1 MFVGSQLH
9 ANGTTWSRV
18 ADTVRA
24 MDDGPW
30 HSAWVPDHFVPP
42 LAFLDEADDNLE
54 GWTLLTAMAAVT
66 HRVRLGVLVAGNTYR
81 DPALLAKMAA
91 TLDHISDGR
100 VEFGIGAAW
109 HQREHEA
116 YGWNFPSIKERSDRL
131 EEACALIKALFTAD
145 GPVDYE
151 GQYYHLDAA
160 PFAPRCVQQPHPP
173 IMVGGGGE
181 KRTLRTLAR
190 YGNVLNV
197 SGSPAV
203 VAHKIAVL
211 EAHCADLGRDPGTIT
226 KTVMLPV
233 GLQDD
238 EAKAERLRDTWGADR
253 TEEERRALPIGTASQ
268 VIDGLRA
275 YEPLGVDGVIFQGL
289 PNNPSLYDKLA
300 TEVIPALS

>member
-1 MFVGSQLH
+1 MFIGSQIH
-9 ANGTTWSRV
+9 ANATTWERV

-24 MDDGPW
+24 MDEGPW
-30 HSAWVPDHFVPP
+30 HSVWVPDHFVPP
-42 LAFLDEADDNLE
+42 LDFLDEADDNFE

-66 HRVRLGVLVAGNTYR
+66 EHVRLGVLVAGNTYR
-81 DPALLAKMAA
+81 HPALLAKMAA

-116 YGWNFPSIKERSDRL
+116 YGWHFPSLKERSDRL

-151 GQYYHLDAA
+151 GRYYHLDAA

-181 KRTLRTLAR
+181 KRTLRTLAL
-190 YGNVLNV
+190 YGDVMNV
-197 SGSPAV
+197 SGSPAFV
-203 VAHKIAVL
+203 KHKIAVL
-211 EAHCADLGRDPGTIT
+211 DAHCADLGRDPGTIT

-238 EAKAERLRDTWGADR
+238 ETKAERLRDLWGAGR
-253 TEEERRALPIGTASQ
+253 TDEERSALPIGPAAR
-268 VIDGLRA
+268 VIDALSA
-275 YEPLGVDGVIFQGL
+275 YEPLGVDGIIFQGL
-289 PNNPSLYDKLA
+289 PNNPRIYERLA